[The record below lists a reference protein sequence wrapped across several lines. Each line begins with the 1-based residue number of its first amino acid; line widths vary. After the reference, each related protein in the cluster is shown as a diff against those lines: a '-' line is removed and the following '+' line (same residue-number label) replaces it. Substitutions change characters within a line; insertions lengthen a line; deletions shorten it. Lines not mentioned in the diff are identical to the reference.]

1 MAGNLNEK
9 LQQILKKLEKL
20 DTIEKSTSKIESSLK
35 ELEIRMAKMEE
46 FKITASK
53 DIQELKDGLSYVGD
67 QVQEAKL
74 DEVSKNLTQIDELKK
89 ESSSKLEELTTQN
102 LYLEAYSRRENIKF
116 FNIEET
122 PRENVEE
129 VLRDFLEEELGH
141 QDAREIEIQR
151 VHRVGKT
158 KGDKPRPILARFL
171 RYNHD
176 QGVRRD
182 MTDRSTST
190 SDHEVHVSDNSCV
203 ADHCSVFATSDSTDP
218 DFGQVF
224 VKWREIALLMRNQE
238 FENSEEEEI
247 DLYDIKIRPARSALN
262 HCDKIL
268 ADMLQATIEFQ
279 ILYYIALHPSLHRPT
294 SPFTNDY

>member
-129 VLRDFLEEELGH
+129 VLRDFFEEELGH

-171 RYNHD
+171 R
-176 QGVRRD
+176 
-182 MTDRSTST
+182 
-190 SDHEVHVSDNSCV
+190 SDKTENEC
-203 ADHCSVFATSDSTDP
+203 
-218 DFGQVF
+218 
-224 VKWREIALLMRNQE
+224 LE
-238 FENSEEEEI
+238 FLSQIDIPNLSEEDKE
-247 DLYDIKIRPARSALN
+247 A
-262 HCDKIL
+262 CDV
-268 ADMLQATIEFQ
+268 
-279 ILYYIALHPSLHRPT
+279 
-294 SPFTNDY
+294 

>member
-1 MAGNLNEK
+1 MAECIENLKARRRNRSNLSSESSIESPEAKKTRNSSVERISDNEGDEVLTALNMAGNLNEK

-171 RYNHD
+171 RYKD
-176 QGVRRD
+176 CESILSMGRRLRD
-182 MTDRSTST
+182 TDYQMFTDLPYEIIRRRRLQMDNLRTAKLNNIPAYFSKSQP
-190 SDHEVHVSDNSCV
+190 DKLYIRGKVWPVGRELEV
-203 ADHCSVFATSDSTDP
+203 
-218 DFGQVF
+218 
-224 VKWREIALLMRNQE
+224 
-238 FENSEEEEI
+238 
-247 DLYDIKIRPARSALN
+247 
-262 HCDKIL
+262 
-268 ADMLQATIEFQ
+268 
-279 ILYYIALHPSLHRPT
+279 
-294 SPFTNDY
+294 

>member
-171 RYNHD
+171 SGDYFIL
-176 QGVRRD
+176 GL
-182 MTDRSTST
+182 TLKPLKK
-190 SDHEVHVSDNSCV
+190 VSNSRCEPGRPPSSSSKENRIV
-203 ADHCSVFATSDSTDP
+203 NRQFWS
-218 DFGQVF
+218 
-224 VKWREIALLMRNQE
+224 IAKE
-238 FENSEEEEI
+238 S
-247 DLYDIKIRPARSALN
+247 
-262 HCDKIL
+262 
-268 ADMLQATIEFQ
+268 
-279 ILYYIALHPSLHRPT
+279 
-294 SPFTNDY
+294 

>member
-1 MAGNLNEK
+1 MAECIENLKARRRNRSNLSSESSIESPEAKKPRNSSVERISDNEGDEVLTALNMAGNLNEK

-171 RYNHD
+171 RYKD
-176 QGVRRD
+176 CESILSMGRRLRD
-182 MTDRSTST
+182 TDYQMFTDLPYEIIRRRRLQMDNLRTAKLNNIPAYFSKSQP
-190 SDHEVHVSDNSCV
+190 DKLYIRGKVWPVGRELEV
-203 ADHCSVFATSDSTDP
+203 
-218 DFGQVF
+218 
-224 VKWREIALLMRNQE
+224 
-238 FENSEEEEI
+238 
-247 DLYDIKIRPARSALN
+247 
-262 HCDKIL
+262 
-268 ADMLQATIEFQ
+268 
-279 ILYYIALHPSLHRPT
+279 
-294 SPFTNDY
+294 